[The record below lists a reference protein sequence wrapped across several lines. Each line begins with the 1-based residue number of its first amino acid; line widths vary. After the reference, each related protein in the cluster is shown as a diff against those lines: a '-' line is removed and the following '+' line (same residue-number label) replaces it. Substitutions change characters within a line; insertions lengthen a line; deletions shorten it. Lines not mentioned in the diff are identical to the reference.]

1 MRKISCRKTQQ
12 NNKELYGI
20 LPTHNTALAV
30 PFLQN
35 SGKLSTKRLQNDQI
49 MKQYTT
55 ATWDGKLILLATI
68 LASGM
73 AFLDGSIVNIAIPT
87 IQDVFGATIGQ
98 IQWVIN
104 AYSLILGSLM
114 LISGALGDR
123 LGRKKVFMT
132 GIVLFTL
139 SSLLCSFAPS
149 ILFLIVSRGL
159 QGVGA
164 ALMTPGSLSIINSSF
179 AHSVRGRAIG
189 LWSGCAG
196 GLAALGPFLGGYL
209 VQTYGWPSIF
219 YINLPIGILT
229 LYIAW
234 RYVPEMNRQKS
245 KKLDL
250 AGAACIFFGLFGIIY
265 GLIQGPEQGWN
276 NPGVLLSLIAGI
288 VFLTAFVIVEKHV
301 SDPLLR
307 FEIFTSS
314 LVKGANWATLFLYF
328 ALSGVI
334 FFLVLNFQQ
343 VQHYSPLFAGMGLLP
358 TILLITFLSGYGGT
372 LADRL
377 GPRIPMIVGPLI
389 VAVGMASFI
398 LPGRQANYFTAFF
411 PGLILFGLGM
421 SLVIAPLTKSALS
434 VEEHYSGIAS
444 GFNNAVSRIAGLL
457 AIALLGA
464 LVLSIFSARVAS
476 ALPVSSLRPEHQVV
490 IAQQMDKLGGIQI
503 PDTFSEQEK
512 QEAQAIIEESF
523 IKGFRIAMGINTF
536 LAVLSAV
543 VSYIF
548 IHTKNPLR
556 S

>member
-1 MRKISCRKTQQ
+1 MRR
-12 NNKELYGI
+12 
-20 LPTHNTALAV
+20 
-30 PFLQN
+30 
-35 SGKLSTKRLQNDQI
+35 
-49 MKQYTT
+49 YTT
-55 ATWDGKLILLATI
+55 ADWDGKLILLATI

-98 IQWVIN
+98 IQWVVN

-123 LGRKKVFMT
+123 LGRKKVFLA
-132 GIVLFTL
+132 GIVLFTV
-139 SSLLCSFAPS
+139 SSLLCSVSPS
-149 ILFLIVSRGL
+149 ILFLILARGL

-179 AHSVRGRAIG
+179 EHSVRGRAIG

-209 VQTYGWPSIF
+209 VQTFGWPSIF

-229 LYIAW
+229 LFISW
-234 RYVPEMNRQKS
+234 RYVPEMKNQES

-250 AGAACIFFGLFGIIY
+250 FGAACIFLGLFGIIY

-276 NPGVLLSLIAGI
+276 NPLVSLSLIFGVI
-288 VFLTAFVIVEKHV
+288 FLITFVIVEKHV

-307 FEIFTSS
+307 FEIFKSS
-314 LVKGANWATLFLYF
+314 LVKGANLATLFLYF

-343 VQHYSPLFAGMGLLP
+343 IQHYSPLSSGLGLLP

-372 LADRL
+372 LADRI
-377 GPRIPMIVGPLI
+377 GPRTPMIIGPLM
-389 VAVGMASFI
+389 VALGMASFMFA
-398 LPGRQANYFTAFF
+398 GRQANYFLFF
-411 PGLILFGLGM
+411 LPGQILFGVGM

-434 VEEHYSGIAS
+434 VDEVYSGIAS

-464 LVLSIFSARVAS
+464 LVLSIFSSELIS
-476 ALPVSSLRPEHQVV
+476 ALPSSSLARQQQQVLTD
-490 IAQQMDKLGGIQI
+490 QMDKLGGIHI
-503 PDTFSEQEK
+503 PDTFSTQEK
-512 QEAQAIIEESF
+512 QEAQTIIEESF
-523 IKGFRIAMGINTF
+523 IHGFRIAMGISAL
-536 LAVLSAV
+536 LATLSAV
-543 VSYIF
+543 VSYAF
-548 IHTKNPLR
+548 IHHKNSSPEMAQ
-556 S
+556 